1 MNVKERIKSLL
12 SVEPRSLEKMSRLLK
27 QSIASRSASVLEVQ
41 VLINDIEQWPKRKV
55 WELQFGLKES
65 LPIFIQAYLI
75 VMELVLF
82 FVALPIFHVFNL
94 VFAAII
100 LAGLI
105 VSTRA
110 VIEAV
115 RVKDKIRYLELA
127 QKCLDTMSGVSK
139 AQS

>member
-27 QSIASRSASVLEVQ
+27 QSIASRSAFVLEVQ

>member
-41 VLINDIEQWPKRKV
+41 GLINDIEQWPKRKV